1 MPKYF
6 DFEDTGKL
14 LNETARTTDLFNSS
28 PTNQSLLEKPVLPA
42 PQGALNVQMFSE
54 QSTTIMKNEATPLL
68 HQKRGVENLVIAAKA
83 TDGLSKDAKVL
94 SSLTLVRH
102 LHC

>member
-14 LNETARTTDLFNSS
+14 LNETARTTDFFSSS
-28 PTNQSLLEKPVLPA
+28 PTNQSLLDKSVLPA
-42 PQGALNVQMFSE
+42 PQGALNVQMFSR
-54 QSTTIMKNEATPLL
+54 QSTTMMKNAATLLL
-68 HQKRGVENLVIAAKA
+68 HQKRGVEKRVIAAKA
-83 TDGLSKDAKVL
+83 THGLSKDANAL
-94 SSLTLVRH
+94 SSLTSVKH